1 MFKIDGKQNVYIT
14 RGDSAICEVGITDP
28 NFPYEE
34 YELQDGDYLVF
45 TVRAQP
51 KQIDETNE
59 PLIQKT
65 LAGNQI
71 NIAPEDTENLE
82 YGQYYYDVK
91 LFFANGEV
99 NTIIPSTTGK
109 YFNPVADLP
118 SFYVCEVTN

>member
-14 RGDSAICEVGITDP
+14 RGDTATCEVGITDP
-28 NFPYEE
+28 NFPYDE
-34 YELQDGDYLVF
+34 YELEEGDYLVF

-65 LAGNQI
+65 LTGNQI
-71 NIAPEDTENLE
+71 IIESADTESLE

-91 LFFANGEV
+91 LIFANGDV
-99 NTIIPSTTGK
+99 NTIIPSVTGK